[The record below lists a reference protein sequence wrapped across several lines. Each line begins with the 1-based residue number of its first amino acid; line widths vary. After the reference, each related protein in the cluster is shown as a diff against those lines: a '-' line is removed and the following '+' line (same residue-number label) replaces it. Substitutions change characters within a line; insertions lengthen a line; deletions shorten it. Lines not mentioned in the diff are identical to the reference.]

1 MIDVVY
7 IIRSDIVGGEEL
19 RYSLRSL
26 SNLKHGKV
34 VIAGGCPDNIY
45 PDLFLKIQQRG
56 ETKWE
61 RVNYTIRKICESPEI
76 SDTFYLFNDDFF
88 ILQPTEE
95 IPPIYNGDLSAR
107 CKNLGNSRYKI
118 NLDYTRKALE
128 RRGLDTKNYA
138 VHIPMPIEKEK
149 ALEVLDEFEGY
160 PMFRS
165 LYGNYWDVGGIDMP
179 DVKIHSNN
187 VVPKEGAQ
195 FLSTSDISF
204 KWGSVGMY
212 LRGMFKQRSEYEVRN
227 GKGIR
232 ETVL

>member
-1 MIDVVY
+1 MDVVY

-26 SNLKHGKV
+26 SNLEHDNV
-34 VIAGGCPDNIY
+34 VIAGGCPENIY
-45 PDLFLKIQQRG
+45 PDVFLNIKQRG

-61 RVNYTIRKICESPEI
+61 RVSYTLRKICMSPEV

-88 ILQPTEE
+88 ILQPIEE
-95 IPPIYNGDLSAR
+95 IPPIYDGDLNKR

-118 NLDYTRKALE
+118 SLDNTRKELQ
-128 RRGLDTKNYA
+128 RRELGIKNYA
-138 VHIPMPIEKEK
+138 VHIPMPLEKEK
-149 ALEVLDEFEGY
+149 VLEVLDEFEGY
-160 PMFRS
+160 PMFRC

-212 LRGMFKQRSEYEVRN
+212 LRGIFKQPSEYEVRH